1 MPARRKLFILLTPLF
16 SLLAGFLIYAATL
29 DSFFQRD
36 SFRLIGSIQ
45 YLGPIHLW
53 SIYGF
58 FRPLSSLSYFI
69 DYQIWFL
76 NPVGYH
82 LVNIAIHAL
91 NAYLVGVLSLLLL
104 RRFVPTAD
112 KVGLLSLGAGILFL
126 ISPSHC
132 KAVNWIPARPNL
144 MVTFFLLSSFITYIH
159 YREKKKPLLLLA
171 SMALFVCGLLSK
183 ESAATF
189 PLVLIGYEI
198 LDYFTSDKK
207 PANFLKPL
215 LLPFAFLILVAIYPL
230 TRYMYYGTFMG
241 GYALDKVS
249 YDLGKTLPNLL
260 TAFFRSFVPHMH
272 SEGAFDAVCLGI
284 TAVVVLAFFIIRIT
298 RRSSPPLFCLFLIAA
313 FFISILP
320 TIGMLAEMPVKKVT
334 YARERFVYL
343 PSIYSTLLIMVVLN
357 HVGRSTKYIAACI
370 AVIAIA
376 YAPPFYRN
384 IERWNA
390 EARGAKTLLEH
401 IKTSIHSNPNW
412 REPKELQKILYESY
426 RSVTGRKKIK
436 PEEFR
441 RIRNEYDLFD
451 MYPPIWFD
459 MELRLPDGTLHSE
472 RK

>member
-1 MPARRKLFILLTPLF
+1 MPAKRKLIILLSPLF
-16 SLLAGFLIYAATL
+16 SLLAGFLIYAATV

-36 SFRLIGSIQ
+36 SFRLIGSIE

-58 FRPLSSLSYFI
+58 FRPLCSLSYFI
-69 DYQIWFL
+69 DYKIWFL

-91 NAYLVGVLSLLLL
+91 NAYLVGVLCLLLL
-104 RRFVPTAD
+104 RKVVPSVNKA
-112 KVGLLSLGAGILFL
+112 GLLSLGAGILFL

-144 MVTFFLLSSFITYIH
+144 MVTFFLLSSFITYIL
-159 YREKKKPLLLLA
+159 YREKKGYLLLLV
-171 SMALFVCGLLSK
+171 SSALFVCGLFSK

-189 PLVLIGYEI
+189 PIVLIGYEI
-198 LDYFTSDKK
+198 LYYLTSDKK
-207 PANFLKPL
+207 PANIMKPL
-215 LLPFAFLILVAIYPL
+215 LLPFAFLLLVSIYPL
-230 TRYMYYGTFMG
+230 TRYMNYGTFVG
-241 GYALDKVS
+241 GYALQQVS
-249 YDLGKTLPNLL
+249 YDLGAILPNLL
-260 TAFFRSFVPHMH
+260 TAFFRSFIPHTL
-272 SEGAFDAVCLGI
+272 SARTFDAVCLGI
-284 TAVVVLAFFIIRIT
+284 TVVVVLAFLIIRIT
-298 RRSSPPLFCLFLIAA
+298 GKSSPPLICLFLIAA
-313 FFISILP
+313 FFISLLP
-320 TIGMLAEMPVKKVT
+320 TAGMLAKMPVMKVT

-343 PSIYSTLLIMVVLN
+343 PSVYSTLLIVVVLN
-357 HVGRSTKYIAACI
+357 HISRSTKYVAACI

-376 YAPPFYRN
+376 YAPLFYRN
-384 IERWNA
+384 LERWNA

-401 IKTSIHSNPNW
+401 IKSSIHSNPNW
-412 REPKELQKILYESY
+412 RKPEEIQKILYESY

-441 RIRNEYDLFD
+441 KITNEYEFYD

-459 MELRLPDGTLHSE
+459 MELRLPDGTLFSE